1 MIDAQLHLEAIL
13 CESTRDSEGAR
24 IVDENMQLIL
34 LGLEANIIQ

>member
-13 CESTRDSEGAR
+13 CETTGCTVGAR

-34 LGLEANIIQ
+34 LGLEANITQ